1 MLIETPRLVLRD
13 LTDADVPALH
23 RALGDPVAMAAYEH
37 GFDLDETRE
46 WVRQQHERYAADG
59 FGLWGVVLRET
70 DELIGDCGITTQKV
84 EDDSVIEVGYHLTRD
99 HWHRGYA
106 TEAARACVDW
116 AFANLDTDEVY
127 AKVRDTNIAS
137 MNVAIRL
144 GMTVRRRF
152 VTRYRGMDMPH
163 LAFAVSRK
171 RWQTGGH
178 HVPLTPGAGAGPRPA

>member
-1 MLIETPRLVLRD
+1 MLLETPRLILRD
-13 LTDADVPALH
+13 LTEADVAMLH

-37 GFDLDETRE
+37 GFGLDETRT
-46 WVRQQHERYAADG
+46 WVRRQRERYADDG

-70 DELIGDCGITTQKV
+70 GELIGDCGITIQNL
-84 EDDSVIEVGYHLTRD
+84 EDDRVIEVGYHLAQD

-116 AFANLDTDEVY
+116 AFATLDVDEVY

-152 VTRYRGMDMPH
+152 VVRYRGMDMPH
-163 LAFAVSRK
+163 LAFAVSRNS
-171 RWQTGGH
+171 R
-178 HVPLTPGAGAGPRPA
+178 PRPA

>member
-1 MLIETPRLVLRD
+1 MLLETPRLIIRD

-37 GFDLDETRE
+37 GFDLDETRD
-46 WVRQQHERYAADG
+46 WVHRQRARSSADG
-59 FGLWGVVLRET
+59 FALWGVVLRET
-70 DELIGDCGITTQKV
+70 GELIGDCGITTQRI
-84 EDDSVIEVGYHLTRD
+84 EDDSVIEVGYHLARD

-106 TEAARACVDW
+106 VEAARACVDW
-116 AFANLDTDEVY
+116 AFATLDIDAVY

-152 VTRYRGMDMPH
+152 VTRYRDIDMPH
-163 LAFAVSRK
+163 LAFAVSRE
-171 RWQTGGH
+171 RWSLG
-178 HVPLTPGAGAGPRPA
+178 PGTAPPTAR